1 MAVGTI
7 TAPATDWTPSPEDI
21 YRLNVEQYES
31 MVSAG
36 LFTKQDKLHLING
49 ILVAKMTKKPPHV
62 IACEKTRDALMRLV
76 SRRWR
81 VMVEAPVR
89 IPRYNEP
96 EPDLALARGQAEDY
110 ETRHPE
116 PADIALIIEIA
127 ESSLQQDRDLM
138 LVYGRARVPVSWIVN
153 LVDRQ
158 VEVYSDPGRKGYRTR
173 QVFKPGEEVPLLID
187 GVEIGRVAVSN
198 MLPHKR

>member
-1 MAVGTI
+1 MALGTI
-7 TAPATDWTPSPEDI
+7 TAPATDWTPSPDEI

-36 LFTKQDKLHLING
+36 LFTKRDKLHLING

-62 IACEKTRDALMRLV
+62 IACEKTRDALLRLV
-76 SRRWR
+76 SQGWR

-96 EPDLALARGQAEDY
+96 KRDLALARGQAEDY
-110 ETRHPE
+110 ETRHPG
-116 PADIALIIEIA
+116 PADVSLIIEIA
-127 ESSLQQDRDLM
+127 ESSLAQDRDLM
-138 LVYGRARVPVSWIVN
+138 LVFGRAGVSASWIVN
-153 LVDRQ
+153 LIDRQ

-173 QVFKPGEEVPLLID
+173 QVFKPGQEVPLLID
-187 GVEIGRVAVSN
+187 GVEVGRIAVSD
-198 MLPHKR
+198 MLPQKK